1 MRLGEALNLLQ
12 SVPIDAEPMNIYLA
26 CGFTPLHLKTLLAAE
41 IWQLS
46 RRKAEIES
54 GLYGDLSGSLRKAG
68 RSGADFLVCLVEW
81 SDLDPRLG
89 IRSLGG
95 WLPALFPDITE
106 NANRRMLE
114 FEQIIAEV
122 SATVPVTLSCPTLP
136 LPPISFT
143 SKEQAGSFELEL
155 RASIASS
162 AVRLSRLPNVKVLNL
177 TQASGP
183 SEAVARFDVKSELLT
198 GFPYDLSHA
207 AMMARMLS
215 RLITELPLKKGLITD
230 LDDTLWKGLVGE
242 VGPDGIGWTLDQ
254 GAQIHGLYQQLL
266 AALAG
271 AGVLLSAASK
281 NDPAVVEAAFAR
293 KDLILTKNHLFPI
306 EANWEPK
313 SRSVARILSSWNI
326 SADAVIFVD
335 DSPTELAEVAASH
348 PAIEC
353 LQFPTRD
360 WNAAYRLLEQIRDR
374 FGKSGLAEED
384 LLRAQSLRRNT
395 NAIASLPLPSYD
407 RFLEETKP
415 ELRVQYS
422 DTRPDAR
429 TLELI
434 NKTNQF
440 NLNGKRHTYRSL
452 CSYLE
457 TDGGFI
463 MSASYKDKYGPLG
476 KIAVVCGSCRS
487 NAVHI
492 ETWVM
497 SCRAF
502 SRRIEYW
509 CLEELFE
516 RFGAHHVT
524 FDFQLTQRNSPLRDF
539 LADLLGEPPAA
550 GCKLSRADFQ
560 ARCSGT
566 SQSSPDRV
574 YA

>member
-1 MRLGEALNLLQ
+1 MKLGEALNLLR
-12 SVPIDAEPMNIYLA
+12 SIPIDAEQMNIYLV

-46 RRKAEIES
+46 HKKAEIQS

-68 RSGADFLVCLVEW
+68 PSGADFVVCIVEW

-106 NANRRMLE
+106 NANRRMLQ
-114 FEQIIAEV
+114 FEHVIAEV
-122 SATVPVTLSCPTLP
+122 SASVPVTLSCPTLP

-155 RASIASS
+155 RACIASS
-162 AVRLSRLPNVKVLNL
+162 AARLSRLPNVKLLNV

-183 SEAVARFDVKSELLT
+183 SEAVARLDAKSELLT
-198 GFPYDLSHA
+198 GFPYNLSHA
-207 AMMARMLS
+207 AMMAAMLA
-215 RLITELPLKKGLITD
+215 RLITELPPKKGLITD
-230 LDDTLWKGLVGE
+230 LDDTLWKGFVGE

-271 AGVLLSAASK
+271 AGVLLGAASK
-281 NDPAVVEAAFAR
+281 NDPAVIEAAFAR
-293 KDLILTKNHLFPI
+293 KDLIPTKEHLFPI

-326 SADAVIFVD
+326 SADSVIFVD

-348 PAIEC
+348 PGMEC
-353 LQFPTRD
+353 LQFPTHD

-374 FGKSGLAEED
+374 FGKSRLLDED
-384 LLRAQSLRRNT
+384 LLRAQSIRRSA
-395 NAIASLPLPSYD
+395 NAISSLPLPSYEC
-407 RFLEETKP
+407 FLDEAKP
-415 ELRVQYS
+415 ELRFEYC
-422 DTRPDAR
+422 DTTPDAR

-452 CSYLE
+452 CSYLQ

-502 SRRIEYW
+502 SRRIDYW
-509 CLEELFE
+509 CLQELFE
-516 RFGAHHVT
+516 HFDAHHVT
-524 FDFQLTQRNSPLRDF
+524 FDFQLTERNSPLREF
-539 LADLLGEPPAA
+539 LADLLGEPPSPD
-550 GCKLSRADFQ
+550 CKLSRADFH
-560 ARCSGT
+560 ARCSRLG
-566 SQSSPDRV
+566 QSLPET
-574 YA
+574 ANA